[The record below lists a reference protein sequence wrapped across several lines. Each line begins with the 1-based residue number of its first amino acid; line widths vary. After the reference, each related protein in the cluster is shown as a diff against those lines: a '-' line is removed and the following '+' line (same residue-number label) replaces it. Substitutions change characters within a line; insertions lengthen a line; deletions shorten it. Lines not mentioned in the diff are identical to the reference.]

1 MMRAVYSSFMN
12 YNHYSWNPLGIIPS
26 HDTRISSKRWQF
38 HYTKQPFLVYLHANV
53 LFCPQAFS
61 VLSKIKDEDAKVK
74 EFLLSFYRE
83 VETCYDDLDD
93 NIQTLLKKKM
103 GNVKEKTKSHQI
115 KMKKEDYYLLVAGT
129 FNCIIS

>member
-1 MMRAVYSSFMN
+1 MIPESLLNGDNFTIQNSHFLYIYMR
-12 YNHYSWNPLGIIPS
+12 
-26 HDTRISSKRWQF
+26 T
-38 HYTKQPFLVYLHANV
+38 
-53 LFCPQAFS
+53 FCPLAFS

-83 VETCYDDLDD
+83 IETCYDDLDD

-103 GNVKEKTKSHQI
+103 GNVKEKMKSNQI

>member
-1 MMRAVYSSFMN
+1 MMLAAYSSSMK
-12 YNHYSWNPLGIIPS
+12 YNNDCWNLSSIILS
-26 HDTRISSKRWQF
+26 HDTRISPKQLQF

-83 VETCYDDLDD
+83 VQTCYDDLDD

-103 GNVKEKTKSHQI
+103 GNVKEKMKSHQI